1 MQSGSMTKGGAHFGG
16 LTYTRQVPAFLQKM
30 QEQDQDGI
38 AGALKKR
45 EGQEEREERS
55 DNEEERPQVVDAT
68 EAMTAKERKQHGS
81 DSRAAAATGLFK
93 GDDTASKF
101 SDSAHARHQAWE
113 EQRHKRT
120 SDEAAD
126 GSAEAPAADG
136 GRPMFAAPAKKKKK
150 KVAAG
155 GVGASKAVRNTGL
168 LSFGDQED
176 EAES

>member
-1 MQSGSMTKGGAHFGG
+1 MTKGGAHFGG

-126 GSAEAPAADG
+126 G

-155 GVGASKAVRNTGL
+155 GVGASKAVRNAGL